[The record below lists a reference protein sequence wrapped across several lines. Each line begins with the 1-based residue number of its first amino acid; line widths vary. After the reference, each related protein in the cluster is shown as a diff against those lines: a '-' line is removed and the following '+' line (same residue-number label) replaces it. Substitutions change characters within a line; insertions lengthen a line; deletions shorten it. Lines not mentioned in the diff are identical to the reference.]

1 MAYRSLLRVPGAG
14 FFPLG
19 FLARLP
25 YATSSLATL
34 VLVRAAFDSYAF
46 AGLAAAAQG
55 IANALGRVREVPP
68 ASRRPA
74 RTLAAPPESPSTPST
89 RASGRHADRTHRT
102 PRGPPS
108 GRTTGL
114 RGHDLGSP
122 AAGALADRYGH
133 RLVGA
138 LCALA
143 NAGALTGLVV
153 ASHTGRP
160 STIAAAAL
168 AGLTQPPVGSLV
180 RVHWSR
186 LLRARERTDLVPTA
200 LSYEA
205 SVDEISF
212 VAGPALVGL
221 LTALGPT
228 APTLAAVALLLLATL
243 PFALSLAPGRTAPRP
258 VPGTSRT
265 PLPRLPLAVMFL
277 AMAAMGTVFGAVQTG
292 VTAYAEARGHPGGA
306 GLLYAL
312 FGVGSALAGAA
323 CAWLPARFTPHHRY
337 VTFAATLL
345 LGTLVLLAGYDLH
358 AVPAAMAVAG
368 VTVAPYMIS
377 LYALTERLA
386 PADRATAALTIL
398 CAGGPLG
405 TATGQALSGHLADRH
420 GPAGAFLPAP
430 LAAGAALL
438 LAVTVVLADR
448 RRTSRPGPATERRAT
463 GG

>member
-34 VLVRAAFDSYAF
+34 ILVRAASGSYAF

-55 IANALGRVREVPP
+55 IANALG
-68 ASRRPA
+68 
-74 RTLAAPPESPSTPST
+74 SPV
-89 RASGRHADRTHRT
+89 
-102 PRGPPS
+102 
-108 GRTTGL
+108 
-114 RGHDLGSP
+114 
-122 AAGALADRYGH
+122 AGALADRHGH

-138 LCALA
+138 LGALA
-143 NAGALTGLVV
+143 NAGALTGLVA

-160 STIAAAAL
+160 GVIAAAAL

-186 LLRARERTDLVPTA
+186 LLHARERPDLVPTA

-205 SVDEISF
+205 TADEISF
-212 VAGPALVGL
+212 VAGPAIVGL
-221 LTALGPT
+221 LTPLGPT
-228 APTLAAVALLLLATL
+228 APTLAAIALLLLATL
-243 PFALSLAPGRTAPRP
+243 PFALSLAPGGVAHRP
-258 VPGTSRT
+258 APGTSRT

-277 AMAAMGTVFGAVQTG
+277 AMATMGTVFGAVQTA
-292 VTAYAEARGHPGGA
+292 VTAYADDSGHPGGA

-312 FGVGSALAGAA
+312 FGIGSALAGAA
-323 CAWLPARFTPHHRY
+323 CAWLPARFTLLRRY
-337 VTFAATLL
+337 VTFAAALL
-345 LGTLVLLAGYDLH
+345 LGTLTLVAGYGLH

-368 VTVAPYMIS
+368 VTVAPYMVS

-386 PADRATAALTIL
+386 PADRATVALTVL

-405 TATGQALSGHLADRH
+405 TATGQVLAGCLADRH
-420 GPAGAFLPAP
+420 GAAGAFFVAP
-430 LAAGAALL
+430 MAAGAALL
-438 LAVTVVLADR
+438 LAVTVVFVDSRRASRPSPVIERDATTGWPFGR
-448 RRTSRPGPATERRAT
+448 AVAVESKTPESEGMCRATRRTRDGDER
-463 GG
+463 

>member
-1 MAYRSLLRVPGAG
+1 MAYRSLLRVPSAG

-34 VLVRAAFDSYAF
+34 ILVRAASGSYAF

-55 IANALGRVREVPP
+55 IANALG
-68 ASRRPA
+68 
-74 RTLAAPPESPSTPST
+74 APV
-89 RASGRHADRTHRT
+89 
-102 PRGPPS
+102 
-108 GRTTGL
+108 
-114 RGHDLGSP
+114 
-122 AAGALADRYGH
+122 AGALADRHGH

-138 LCALA
+138 VAALA

-153 ASHTGRP
+153 AGHTGRP
-160 STIAAAAL
+160 GMIAAAAL

-186 LLRARERTDLVPTA
+186 LLHARERPDLVRTA

-205 SVDEISF
+205 TADEISF
-212 VAGPALVGL
+212 VAGPAIVGL

-228 APTLAAVALLLLATL
+228 APTVAAIALLLLATL
-243 PFALSLAPGRTAPRP
+243 PFTLSLAPGGAARQEA
-258 VPGTSRT
+258 PGTSRT

-292 VTAYAEARGHPGGA
+292 VTAYADDSGRPGSA

-323 CAWLPARFTPHHRY
+323 CAWLPARFTLLHRY

-345 LGTLVLLAGYDLH
+345 LGTLTLVAGDGLH

-377 LYALTERLA
+377 LYTLTERLA

-405 TATGQALSGHLADRH
+405 TATGQALAGYLADRH
-420 GPAGAFLPAP
+420 GPAGAFLLAPA
-430 LAAGAALL
+430 AAMAALL
-438 LAVTVVLADR
+438 LAVAVFLAD
-448 RRTSRPGPATERRAT
+448 TDMLRPGVRVAVGSGTPESGGMGRAKGRTHDGDER
-463 GG
+463 

>member
-1 MAYRSLLRVPGAG
+1 MAYRPLLRVPGAG

-34 VLVRAAFDSYAF
+34 ILVRAASGSYAF

-55 IANALGRVREVPP
+55 IANALG
-68 ASRRPA
+68 
-74 RTLAAPPESPSTPST
+74 APVT
-89 RASGRHADRTHRT
+89 
-102 PRGPPS
+102 
-108 GRTTGL
+108 
-114 RGHDLGSP
+114 
-122 AAGALADRYGH
+122 GALADRHGH
-133 RLVGA
+133 RLVGVVS
-138 LCALA
+138 ALA

-160 STIAAAAL
+160 GMITAAAL

-186 LLRARERTDLVPTA
+186 LLHARERPDLVPTA

-205 SVDEISF
+205 TADEISF
-212 VAGPALVGL
+212 VAGPAIVGL

-228 APTLAAVALLLLATL
+228 APTVAAVALLLLATL
-243 PFALSLAPGRTAPRP
+243 PFTLSLAPGGAAQQEAPGSP
-258 VPGTSRT
+258 RT

-292 VTAYAEARGHPGGA
+292 VTAYADDSGHPGSA

-312 FGVGSALAGAA
+312 FGIGSALAGAA
-323 CAWLPARFTPHHRY
+323 CAWLPARFTLLHRY

-345 LGTLVLLAGYDLH
+345 LGTLTLVAGYGLH

-405 TATGQALSGHLADRH
+405 TATGQALAGYLTDGH
-420 GPAGAFLPAP
+420 GPAGAFLLAPA
-430 LAAGAALL
+430 AAMAALL
-438 LAVTVVLADR
+438 LAVAVFLAD
-448 RRTSRPGPATERRAT
+448 TDMLRPGVRVAVGSGTPESGGMGRAKGRTHDGDER
-463 GG
+463 

>member
-1 MAYRSLLRVPGAG
+1 MAYRSLLHVPGAA

-34 VLVRAAFDSYAF
+34 ILVRAASGSYAF
-46 AGLAAAAQG
+46 AGLTAAAQG
-55 IANALGRVREVPP
+55 VANALG
-68 ASRRPA
+68 
-74 RTLAAPPESPSTPST
+74 SPV
-89 RASGRHADRTHRT
+89 
-102 PRGPPS
+102 
-108 GRTTGL
+108 
-114 RGHDLGSP
+114 
-122 AAGALADRYGH
+122 AGALADRHGH

-138 LCALA
+138 VSALA

-160 STIAAAAL
+160 GMIAAAAL

-186 LLRARERTDLVPTA
+186 LLHARERPDLVPTA

-205 SVDEISF
+205 TADEISF
-212 VAGPALVGL
+212 VAGPAIVGL
-221 LTALGPT
+221 LTSLGPT
-228 APTLAAVALLLLATL
+228 APTLAAIALLLLATL
-243 PFALSLAPGRTAPRP
+243 PFALSLAPGGITHRP
-258 VPGTSRT
+258 ASGTSRT

-292 VTAYAEARGHPGGA
+292 VTAYADDSGHPGSA

-312 FGVGSALAGAA
+312 FGIGSALAGAA
-323 CAWLPARFTPHHRY
+323 CAWLPARFTLLRRY

-345 LGTLVLLAGYDLH
+345 LGTLTLVAGYGLH

-368 VTVAPYMIS
+368 VTVAPYLIS

-386 PADRATAALTIL
+386 PADRATVALTIL

-405 TATGQALSGHLADRH
+405 TATGQALAGYLADRH
-420 GPAGAFLPAP
+420 GAAGAFLVAPA
-430 LAAGAALL
+430 AAGTALL
-438 LAVTVVLADR
+438 LAVTVVLMDSR
-448 RRTSRPGPATERRAT
+448 RGSRPGPVIERDATTGWPSGQAVAVESKTPESEGMCRAT
-463 GG
+463 RRTHDGDER

>member
-34 VLVRAAFDSYAF
+34 ILVRAASGSYAF

-55 IANALGRVREVPP
+55 IANALG
-68 ASRRPA
+68 
-74 RTLAAPPESPSTPST
+74 APV
-89 RASGRHADRTHRT
+89 
-102 PRGPPS
+102 
-108 GRTTGL
+108 
-114 RGHDLGSP
+114 
-122 AAGALADRYGH
+122 AGALADRHGH

-138 LCALA
+138 VSALA

-160 STIAAAAL
+160 GMIAAAAL

-186 LLRARERTDLVPTA
+186 LLHARERPDLVPTA

-205 SVDEISF
+205 TADEISF
-212 VAGPALVGL
+212 VAGPAIVGL

-228 APTLAAVALLLLATL
+228 APTVAAVALLLLATL
-243 PFALSLAPGRTAPRP
+243 PFTLSLAPCGAAQQEA
-258 VPGTSRT
+258 PGTSRT

-292 VTAYAEARGHPGGA
+292 VTAYADDSGDPGSA

-312 FGVGSALAGAA
+312 FGIGSALAGAA
-323 CAWLPARFTPHHRY
+323 CAWLPARFTLLHRY

-345 LGTLVLLAGYDLH
+345 LGTLTLVAGDGLH

-405 TATGQALSGHLADRH
+405 TATGQALAGYLADGH
-420 GPAGAFLPAP
+420 G
-430 LAAGAALL
+430 AAGTFLLAPAAATAALL
-438 LAVTVVLADR
+438 LAVAVILAD
-448 RRTSRPGPATERRAT
+448 TDMLRPGVRVAVGSGTPESGGMDRAKGRTHDGDER
-463 GG
+463 